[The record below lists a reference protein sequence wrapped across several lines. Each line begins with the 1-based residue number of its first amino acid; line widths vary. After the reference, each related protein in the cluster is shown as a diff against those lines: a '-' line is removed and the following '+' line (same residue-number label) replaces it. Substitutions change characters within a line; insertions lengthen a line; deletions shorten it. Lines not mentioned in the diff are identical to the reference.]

1 MEDEWMCET
10 VETILSLSLSLR
22 YFKDACSRRIIVVSC
37 AHHDINTFDHGSFPF
52 FDDFMQISRYPRHT
66 PASNLK
72 LTWKLRD
79 KEWQGFRTIFW
90 KLSWTLIE
98 RCWLV
103 LSDGDERQDDFRS
116 FIGYV
121 GKFNETIFNEY
132 GLNSKR
138 TITPDYFVVI
148 VRIFLLFF
156 FFLFLLQKIYRSSH
170 RSSSNLSGRIDLK
183 TKFSFLREIEILTN
197 DPSAA
202 AITTPWVLLL
212 KGKRGGLE
220 SRYRTNF
227 LHPILMSK
235 SLGYRGAADN
245 DEGTRSTPS
254 NITS

>member
-37 AHHDINTFDHGSFPF
+37 AHHDINTFDHSSFPF

-72 LTWKLRD
+72 LTWKLRG

-132 GLNSKR
+132 GLNSKW

-156 FFLFLLQKIYRSSH
+156 FSFSFTKNLPLESSIFIEFIRSNRFKDEIFVSSRNRDSH
-170 RSSSNLSGRIDLK
+170 QRSFSGRHYNSVSSSS
-183 TKFSFLREIEILTN
+183 
-197 DPSAA
+197 
-202 AITTPWVLLL
+202 
-212 KGKRGGLE
+212 
-220 SRYRTNF
+220 
-227 LHPILMSK
+227 
-235 SLGYRGAADN
+235 
-245 DEGTRSTPS
+245 
-254 NITS
+254 

>member
-1 MEDEWMCET
+1 MKPWKRF
-10 VETILSLSLSLR
+10 SLSLSLR

-72 LTWKLRD
+72 LTWKLRG

-156 FFLFLLQKIYRSSH
+156 FSFSFTKNLPLESSIFIEFIRSNRFKDEIFVSSRNRDSH
-170 RSSSNLSGRIDLK
+170 QRSFSGRHYNSVSSSS
-183 TKFSFLREIEILTN
+183 
-197 DPSAA
+197 
-202 AITTPWVLLL
+202 
-212 KGKRGGLE
+212 
-220 SRYRTNF
+220 
-227 LHPILMSK
+227 
-235 SLGYRGAADN
+235 
-245 DEGTRSTPS
+245 
-254 NITS
+254 

>member
-1 MEDEWMCET
+1 MDVWNRGND
-10 VETILSLSLSLR
+10 SLSLSLR

-72 LTWKLRD
+72 LTWKLRG

-156 FFLFLLQKIYRSSH
+156 FFSFSFTKNLPLESSIFIEFIRSNRFKDEIFVSRNRDSH
-170 RSSSNLSGRIDLK
+170 QRSFSGRHYNSVSSSS
-183 TKFSFLREIEILTN
+183 
-197 DPSAA
+197 
-202 AITTPWVLLL
+202 
-212 KGKRGGLE
+212 
-220 SRYRTNF
+220 
-227 LHPILMSK
+227 
-235 SLGYRGAADN
+235 
-245 DEGTRSTPS
+245 
-254 NITS
+254 